1 MYYELLALARLMY
14 GPQHG
19 YLIAKVASDMLG
31 PWAKV
36 SPGSLYPVLAKLVEA
51 GLIREVGE
59 ASASRREPRAYAITE
74 AGRARFRELML
85 DTTVNPGDYRR
96 RFHLKVPSL
105 EFLDPDERR
114 RLFDH
119 YGEYCRTA
127 IDYLEKESR
136 LLREY
141 GPDSGAISAAGIAAA
156 VDLMAHQADQWR
168 AELAWAARL
177 RERVATLVEGE
188 QGTRRGVRAAGE
200 HATGTGSA

>member
-1 MYYELLALARLMY
+1 VYYELLVLARLMY

-36 SPGSLYPVLAKLVEA
+36 SPGSLYPVLARMVGA
-51 GLIREVGE
+51 GLIREVGPTPD
-59 ASASRREPRAYAITE
+59 RRRDPRAYAITD

-85 DTTVNPGDYRR
+85 DTASNPGDYQR

-105 EFLDPDERR
+105 EFLAPDERQE
-114 RLFDH
+114 LFDH

-127 IDYLEKESR
+127 IRYLEKEAR

-141 GPDSGAISAAGIAAA
+141 GPGSGAISAAGIDAA
-156 VDLMAHQADQWR
+156 VAMMEHQADQWR
-168 AELAWAARL
+168 AELAWAGRL
-177 RERVATLVEGE
+177 RERVAPRPRASSGGE
-188 QGTRRGVRAAGE
+188 
-200 HATGTGSA
+200 

>member
-36 SPGSLYPVLAKLVEA
+36 NPGSLYPTLARLVES
-51 GLIREVGE
+51 GLIAEVGP
-59 ASASRREPRAYAITE
+59 APDRRRDPRAYAITD

-85 DTTVNPGDYRR
+85 DTASNPGDYQR

-105 EFLDPDERR
+105 EFLEPDERR

-127 IDYLEKESR
+127 IDYLEKEAR
-136 LLREY
+136 LLRQY
-141 GPDSGAISAAGIAAA
+141 GPGSGATSAAGIATA

-168 AELAWAARL
+168 AELAWAERL
-177 RERVATLVEGE
+177 RGRVATSDEGE
-188 QGTRRGVRAAGE
+188 WGAGP
-200 HATGTGSA
+200 A